1 MFDESII
8 QAQGFVNTGE
18 PGARTGFA
26 VRVRT
31 PYYRGVWLSLVE
43 GADVT
48 VDGETYP
55 RAQTAWTIAGQT
67 RTPDRFADDTGTRW
81 PYEEA
86 ATLTVPRPGGLQ
98 PGLHDM
104 EVAIIIRMSYI
115 PIEMQPSVFTASRRL
130 TLVRA

>member
-1 MFDESII
+1 VFDESII
-8 QAQGFVNTGE
+8 QAQGFANSGD
-18 PGARTGFA
+18 PADRTGFA

-48 VDGETYP
+48 VDGETFS
-55 RAQTAWTIAGQT
+55 RDAIAWTIAGRT
-67 RTPDRFADDTGTRW
+67 GTPDTFGADPAARW

-86 ATLTVPRPGGLQ
+86 ATLTVPRPGGLE
-98 PGLHDM
+98 PGLHDL

-115 PIEMQPSVFTASRRL
+115 PIEMQPSTFTARRRL
-130 TLVRA
+130 TLVHA